1 MFLKSGAS
9 GLHERVMTVQNVETN
24 GGLGTF
30 TVNFTESTAVNFSSN
45 GKSAFFGYGIG
56 NLHIFA

>member
-1 MFLKSGAS
+1 
-9 GLHERVMTVQNVETN
+9 MTVQNVKTN

-45 GKSAFFGYGIG
+45 GKSAVFGYGNG
-56 NLHIFA
+56 NLHIIGLL